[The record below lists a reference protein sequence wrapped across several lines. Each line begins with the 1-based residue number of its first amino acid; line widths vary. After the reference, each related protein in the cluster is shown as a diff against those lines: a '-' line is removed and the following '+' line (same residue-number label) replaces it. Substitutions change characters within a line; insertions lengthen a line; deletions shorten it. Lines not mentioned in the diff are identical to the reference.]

1 MSCSGKVET
10 FSTTMRKP
18 QCFYNDFTELA
29 AKLSVGLTSA
39 ALLLGFNLRKHL
51 HSTICKR
58 PVETDPT
65 GDSTQGRGRQRQ
77 RPGSFD
83 RQNDRIAEGRAT
95 NEGDL
100 PLADTTV
107 LQISRSG
114 CNRAFWDVRAVE
126 ITSPACLNDP
136 GGAEGRSQTAGW
148 LLRLFDL
155 SAPAER
161 AGSTAPTEPSA
172 VLEFAAHLPSVAAAP
187 AQRVAVTYK
196 EEETG
201 PPRPHPARAH
211 VLCSFV

>member
-1 MSCSGKVET
+1 
-10 FSTTMRKP
+10 MRKP
-18 QCFYNDFTELA
+18 QCFYDDFTELA
-29 AKLSVGLTSA
+29 SKLSVGLTSA
-39 ALLLGFNLRKHL
+39 STCENICIRNLQAAGR
-51 HSTICKR
+51 S
-58 PVETDPT
+58 TDPT
-65 GDSTQGRGRQRQ
+65 DDSTQGRGRQKQ

-83 RQNDRIAEGRAT
+83 RQNGRIAVGRAT

-107 LQISRSG
+107 LQIARSG

-126 ITSPACLNDP
+126 ITSRVCLNDP

-155 SAPAER
+155 SAPAGR

-172 VLEFAAHLPSVAAAP
+172 VLEFAAHLPSVAAAS
-187 AQRVAVTYK
+187 AQRAAVTYK
-196 EEETG
+196 GGGDGT
-201 PPRPHPARAH
+201 PRPHPARAH

>member
-1 MSCSGKVET
+1 M
-10 FSTTMRKP
+10 
-18 QCFYNDFTELA
+18 
-29 AKLSVGLTSA
+29 
-39 ALLLGFNLRKHL
+39 RKHL
-51 HSTICKR
+51 HSQFAAAGR
-58 PVETDPT
+58 STDPT
-65 GDSTQGRGRQRQ
+65 GDSTQRRGRQRQ
-77 RPGSFD
+77 RAGSFD
-83 RQNDRIAEGRAT
+83 RQNGRIAVGRAT

-107 LQISRSG
+107 LQIARSG

-126 ITSPACLNDP
+126 NTSRACLNDP
-136 GGAEGRSQTAGW
+136 RGAEGRSQTAGW

-155 SAPAER
+155 SAPAGR

-172 VLEFAAHLPSVAAAP
+172 VLEFAAHLPSIAAAP
-187 AQRVAVTYK
+187 AQRAAVTYK